1 MSKTSKYEFRPRIP
15 KTEMIEKDKVS
26 RYRSMEL
33 LDTIFSAVY
42 PQDLWVN
49 DLENVHKM
57 YKACHALLNA
67 GEKPWQ
73 EYEKEMKKFHKRLKK
88 YVAEMNQLIGGQK

>member
-1 MSKTSKYEFRPRIP
+1 MNEYEFSPWISVA
-15 KTEMIEKDKVS
+15 IEKEKVS

-42 PQDLWVN
+42 PQDIWVN

-67 GEKPWQ
+67 EEKPWQ
-73 EYEKEMKKFHKRLKK
+73 EYEKQMKKFVWL
-88 YVAEMNQLIGGQK
+88 